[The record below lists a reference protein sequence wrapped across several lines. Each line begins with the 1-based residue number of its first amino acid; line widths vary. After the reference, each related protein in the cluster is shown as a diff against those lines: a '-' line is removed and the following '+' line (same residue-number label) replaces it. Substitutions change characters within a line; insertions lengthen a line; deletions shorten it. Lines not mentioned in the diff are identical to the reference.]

1 MRLILATLIAA
12 MTVISCNSRE
22 NDAIQNH
29 NYMWFDCEAN
39 YATLSHPDSIQFYL
53 QKCKDLGFGNVVV
66 DVKSIMGEVL
76 YDSQIAPYMGD
87 WEGVERPRDYDMLG
101 YFIQYGHEMGLKVF
115 GSLNV
120 FAGGHNYF
128 DRGIV
133 YMDKA
138 PWQSICYH
146 HGKLTPIS
154 EIKSN
159 YNCMM
164 NPSNPEVQ
172 EYQIEILKEFAVKY
186 PEVDGLIFDRVRY
199 DGITADFS
207 ELSKRQFEEYAG
219 LTVENF
225 PEDILSWYDENGD
238 LRENW
243 VS

>member
-1 MRLILATLIAA
+1 MRRLEILFYSIIAA
-12 MTVISCNSRE
+12 VALTACSS
-22 NDAIQNH
+22 NDKVQNH

-39 YATLSHPDSIQFYL
+39 YATLSHPDSIRYYL
-53 QKCKDLGFGNVVV
+53 QKSKDLGFGNVVV

-76 YDSQIAPYMGD
+76 YDSEIAPYMGD
-87 WEGVERPRDYDMLG
+87 WEGVERSRDYDMLG
-101 YFIQYGHEMGLKVF
+101 YFIEYGHEMGLKVF

-138 PWQSICYH
+138 AWQSICYH
-146 HGKLTPIS
+146 NGVLTPIS

-172 EYQIEILKEFAVKY
+172 VH
-186 PEVDGLIFDRVRY
+186 
-199 DGITADFS
+199 
-207 ELSKRQFEEYAG
+207 
-219 LTVENF
+219 
-225 PEDILSWYDENGD
+225 
-238 LRENW
+238 
-243 VS
+243 